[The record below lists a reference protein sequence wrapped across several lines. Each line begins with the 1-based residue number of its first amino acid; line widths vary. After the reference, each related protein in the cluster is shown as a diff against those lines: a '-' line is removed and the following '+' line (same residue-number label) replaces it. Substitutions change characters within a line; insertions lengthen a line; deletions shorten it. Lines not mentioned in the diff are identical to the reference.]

1 MVGAALCTAYFFLE
15 FSSRYLEELA
25 EEALDLTKYLLQLAL
40 SVGVR
45 VEWIDRRH
53 DGVQLQTTLWH
64 VTSLPG
70 GFYELLGG
78 TFLQVLLAHDALKL
92 FALLCIHVFLPLV
105 GNLAIRRQTLN
116 ESVDEVF
123 FVSQVWA
130 GVDCLVDLDS
140 QLGDV
145 GTVALHLLHEE
156 EDVVDVHLYLLH
168 QLHLKLDV
176 VVDVG
181 LVAAL
186 CVLLCPVSQR
196 EVDARIVLQI
206 SLTEGVFL
214 GKLVEA
220 GKQVSYLQNAA
231 EELDELLLVCIG

>member
-1 MVGAALCTAYFFLE
+1 MN
-15 FSSRYLEELA
+15 SLA
-25 EEALDLTKYLLQLAL
+25 
-40 SVGVR
+40 G
-45 VEWIDRRH
+45 
-53 DGVQLQTTLWH
+53 
-64 VTSLPG
+64 LPS
-70 GFYELLGG
+70 
-78 TFLQVLLAHDALKL
+78 VLLAHDALKL
-92 FALLCIHVFLPLV
+92 LALLCVHVFLPFV
-105 GNLAIRRQTLN
+105 GNLAIRSQTLD

-123 FVSQVWA
+123 LVSQVWA

-156 EDVVDVHLYLLH
+156 EDVVDVHLHLLH

-196 EVDARIVLQI
+196 EVDARIVLQV
-206 SLTEGVFL
+206 SLAEGVLL
-214 GKLVEA
+214 GKLVET
-220 GKQVSYLQNAA
+220 GKQVSYLRGCRRRA
-231 EELDELLLVCIG
+231 